1 MSNLSENTL
10 KTYDYVFNHYVN
22 NKYLLNPSKMIKHFN
37 NLYLSDDTIRL
48 SISSILYYLK
58 NNKLDDSVSA
68 EDLKKVINDYKDI
81 LSDIKIK
88 KDEEFKNHDIIKQ
101 DFIPNFRDIIN
112 IRENYKNQLLNSE
125 LGGASKNKKDIIYKK
140 YLCSCIYTYHPPRR
154 ELDYKTMIIMNNLN
168 DYNKFIKQFINKN
181 NLPYYCNE
189 KATDD
194 FDLSKDKKINYNFY
208 IKDKGLFIF
217 WNYKTFKTY
226 KCQII
231 KVDNELKDIIN
242 DYIDYF
248 NLKSGDLLFK
258 GKNFHLLINET
269 FRIDGKPVSINALRH
284 SFINNFYNNMKGRD
298 IINNIEELSRMMAHS
313 VNVNMNYYKN

>member
-1 MSNLSENTL
+1 MNNLSENTL

-58 NNKLDDSVSA
+58 NNKLDGLSA

-81 LSDIKIK
+81 LMEIKNK

-101 DFIPNFRDIIN
+101 EFIPDLKDIIN
-112 IRENYKNQLLNSE
+112 IRENYKNQLLNNNLSE
-125 LGGASKNKKDIIYKK
+125 TKKKIIYRK
-140 YLCSCIYTYHPPRR
+140 YLCSCLYTYQPPRR
-154 ELDYKTMIIMNNLN
+154 ELDYKTMVIMDNLK
-168 DYNKFIKQFINKN
+168 DYNDFIKQFINID
-181 NLPYYCNE
+181 NLPFYCNE
-189 KATDD
+189 NNNIDD

-208 IKDKGLFIF
+208 IKNLGLFIF

-231 KVDNELKDIIN
+231 KVDNELKKIIN
-242 DYIDYF
+242 EYIDYN

-269 FRIDGKPVSINALRH
+269 FKIDGRPVSINALRH
-284 SFINNFYNNMKGRD
+284 SFINNFYNNMKGKD
-298 IINNIEELSRMMAHS
+298 IINNIEELSRLMGHS
-313 VNVNMNYYKN
+313 VSVNMNYYKNKT